1 MYIYNLCFSK
11 ILLEYSIFSVK
22 SYLAFSL
29 IIYLFA
35 LTQESNFDK
44 RDTKVGMSLDQK
56 NLLKVTEH
64 LFYVHFA
71 LMAIVYSNNWL
82 NKTLGLIDYNT
93 ASFCISNILIIFF
106 FLAILNISS
115 YYSLGISNMRAQII
129 KYSYYLILAF
139 MACSNII
146 LLFILLEI
154 YSVLFF
160 LYLIGFNH
168 SLQEILYYLQH
179 DLTVYIFFGLIST
192 LFYILGIFFIILD
205 YGLASLKFEALK
217 IILESNYIYNSTIEH
232 NLISLRGIFFILI
245 SIFIKI
251 GLAPFQGWTVRFFK
265 RTCFQ
270 SLVFMLLISKL
281 ILIYGAFF
289 TFLPIIVNITPV
301 LKFIG
306 LFGFISYILGSYL
319 LFLRH
324 AESDKLLA
332 YINLTS
338 SGFFFSI
345 FFINNPQNYNFAFI
359 YFSSFMVLMNF
370 TLLVFFSPTVN
381 WVSKLSYMIQ
391 SKEVYRDYQKN
402 FNIIQ
407 GSAFSDFD
415 KIWVFGYMHL
425 NKHELCKLLL
435 HAVLAS
441 LPPTVTFY
449 AKLLYDFSFFNSLA
463 DLSTPYGFIVIIG
476 MLTYILT
483 VYGFLSLWRQLY
495 IRGGRNATT
504 YLVRHT
510 MIVLAEGHNLLSFV
524 RIFKRYSLT
533 IFFLGGFGFSN
544 FNII

>member
-1 MYIYNLCFSK
+1 MYLYNLCFSRT
-11 ILLEYSIFSVK
+11 LLEYGVISVT

-29 IIYLFA
+29 TMYLFT
-35 LTQESNFDK
+35 LTQELNFDK
-44 RDTKVGMSLDQK
+44 RDTKVGMSLDQA
-56 NLLKVTEH
+56 NLLKTTEV
-64 LFYVHFA
+64 LFYSHIT
-71 LMAIVYSNNWL
+71 LMVILYSNNWF
-82 NKTLGLIDYNT
+82 KIVMGIMHFNT
-93 ASFCISNILIIFF
+93 ASFCICNILIIFF
-106 FLAILNISS
+106 FLAILNISN
-115 YYSLGISNMRAQII
+115 YYSLGISNMRSRII
-129 KYSYYLILAF
+129 KYSYFLTLTF
-139 MACSNII
+139 MVCNHII

-154 YSVLFF
+154 YSLFLF

-179 DLTVYIFFGLIST
+179 DLTVYVFFGLIST
-192 LFYILGIFFIILD
+192 LFFVLGIFFLILD
-205 YGLASLKFEALK
+205 FGLASLNFEALK
-217 IILESNYIYNSTIEH
+217 IILESMYFYNNTTNES
-232 NLISLRGIFFILI
+232 LIALRGIFLILI

-270 SLVFMLLISKL
+270 SIVFMLLISKL

-319 LFLRH
+319 VFLRH

-359 YFSSFMVLMNF
+359 YFGSFMVLMNF
-370 TLLVFFSPTVN
+370 TLLIFFSPTVN
-381 WVSKLSYMIQ
+381 WVTKLSYMIQ
-391 SKEVYRDYQKN
+391 SKDVYRDYQKN
-402 FNIIQ
+402 FNVIQ

-415 KIWVFGYMHL
+415 KIWVFGYMCF

-449 AKLLYDFSFFNSLA
+449 AKLFYDFSFFNSLV
-463 DLSTPYGFIVIIG
+463 DLTTPYGFILIIG

-495 IRGGRNATT
+495 IRKGRNATS
-504 YLVRHT
+504 YLLRHS

-524 RIFKRYSLT
+524 RIFKRYTFML
-533 IFFLGGFGFSN
+533 FFIAGFGFAN
-544 FNII
+544 FKIL

>member
-1 MYIYNLCFSK
+1 MYIYNLCFSRT
-11 ILLEYSIFSVK
+11 LLEYSIFTIK

-29 IIYLFA
+29 VVYLFT
-35 LTQESNFDK
+35 LTQELNFDK

-64 LFYVHFA
+64 LFYVHFG
-71 LMAIVYSNNWL
+71 LMAIVYTNNWI
-82 NKTLGLIDYNT
+82 NKTIELIEYNS
-93 ASFCISNILIIFF
+93 ASYCIANILIIFF
-106 FLAILNISS
+106 FLAILNISH
-115 YYSLGISNMRAQII
+115 YYSLGISNMRAKII
-129 KYSYYLILAF
+129 KYSYYLTLAF
-139 MACSNII
+139 MACNNII
-146 LLFILLEI
+146 LFFILLEI

-179 DLTVYIFFGLIST
+179 DLTIYIFFGLIST
-192 LFYILGIFFIILD
+192 LFFILGIFFIIMD
-205 YGLASLKFEALK
+205 YGLASLNFDALK
-217 IILESNYIYNSTIEH
+217 IILESTILYNSTINQ

-270 SLVFMLLISKL
+270 TLVFMLLISKL

-289 TFLPIIVNITPV
+289 TFLPVIVNITPI

-319 LFLRH
+319 VFLRH

-381 WVSKLSYMIQ
+381 WITKLSLMIQ

-415 KIWVFGYMHL
+415 KIWVYGYMSL

-449 AKLLYDFSFFNSLA
+449 AKLLYDFSFFNSLE
-463 DLSTPYGFIVIIG
+463 DLTTPYGFILIIG

-483 VYGFLSLWRQLY
+483 VYGFLSLWKQLY
-495 IRGGRNATT
+495 IRKGRNATS
-504 YLVRHT
+504 YLMKHT
-510 MIVLAEGHNLLSFV
+510 IQVLAQNQNLISYV
-524 RIFKRYSLT
+524 RIFKRYSFM
-533 IFFLGGFGFSN
+533 IFYIAGFGFAN